1 MKPKKSLGQNFLT
14 DKKIAESIA
23 LSGDISKKDI
33 VLEVGPGKG
42 ILTEFL
48 IKYAKKVIAVEKD
61 RELFLFLSEKFAGE
75 IKDGKLILISG
86 DILNFDFTPY
96 KIKEGNYKLVANIPY
111 NLTGLLFRLFLET
124 GPRPKTIIFMIQKE
138 VAERIIARPP
148 ARSTR
153 VGDKK
158 ESVLSLSVKTYGTP
172 KIVRRVSAGSFFP
185 KPSVDSAVLAIENI
199 KSPFKNKKGEGKFFE
214 ILKAGFSSKRKKISS
229 NLTRV
234 AKKEDISKAF
244 TKLKLD
250 TNIRAEDLSPE
261 TFLLLAK
268 EL

>member
-14 DKKIAESIA
+14 DKKIAENIA
-23 LSGDISKKDI
+23 LSGDISKKDV

-48 IKYAKKVIAVEKD
+48 IKYAKNVIAVEKD
-61 RELFLFLSEKFAGE
+61 HELFLFLSEKFADE
-75 IKDGKLILISG
+75 IKNGKLILISG
-86 DILNFDFTPY
+86 DILNFDFATH
-96 KIKEGNYKLVANIPY
+96 KIKEGDYKLIANIPY

-124 GPRPKTIIFMIQKE
+124 GPRPKTIIFMVQKE
-138 VAERIIARPP
+138 VAERVIAR
-148 ARSTR
+148 
-153 VGDKK
+153 DKK

-185 KPSVDSAVLAIENI
+185 RPNVDSAVLAIENI
-199 KSPFKNKKGEGKFFE
+199 KSPFKDKSGERKFFE

-229 NLTRV
+229 NLTSV
-234 AKKEDISKAF
+234 AKKGNISKAF
-244 TKLKLD
+244 TKLRLD
-250 TNIRAEDLSPE
+250 TNTRAEDLSPE

-268 EL
+268 DL

>member
-1 MKPKKSLGQNFLT
+1 VKPKKSLGQNFLT

-23 LSGDISKKDI
+23 LSGDISKKDV

-61 RELFLFLSEKFAGE
+61 RELFLFLSEKFADE
-75 IKDGKLILISG
+75 IKNGKLILISG
-86 DILNFDFTPY
+86 DILNFDFTEY
-96 KIKEGNYKLVANIPY
+96 KFKEGNYKLIANIPY

-138 VAERIIARPP
+138 VAERIIAR
-148 ARSTR
+148 
-153 VGDKK
+153 DKK
-158 ESVLSLSVKTYGTP
+158 ESILSLSVKTYGTP

-185 KPSVDSAVLAIENI
+185 KPNVDSAVLAIENI
-199 KSPFKNKKGEGKFFE
+199 KSPFKNKIGERKFFE

-229 NLTRV
+229 NLTAV
-234 AKKEDISKAF
+234 VKKESISKAF

-250 TNIRAEDLSPE
+250 TNTRAEDLSPE

>member
-1 MKPKKSLGQNFLT
+1 VKPKKSLGQNFLT

-23 LSGDISKKDI
+23 LSGDVSKKDV

-48 IKYAKKVIAVEKD
+48 VKYAKKVIAVEKD
-61 RELFLFLSEKFAGE
+61 RELFLFLSEKFANE
-75 IKDGKLILISG
+75 IKNEKLILISE
-86 DILNFDFTPY
+86 DILNFDFTTH
-96 KIKEGNYKLVANIPY
+96 KIKEGDYKLIANIPY

-138 VAERIIARPP
+138 VAERIIAR
-148 ARSTR
+148 
-153 VGDKK
+153 DKK
-158 ESVLSLSVKTYGTP
+158 ESVLSISVKTYGTP

-185 KPSVDSAVLAIENI
+185 KPNVDSAVLAIKNI
-199 KSPFKNKKGEGKFFE
+199 KSPFKNKKEEGGFFK

-229 NLTRV
+229 NLTLV
-234 AKKEDISKAF
+234 AKKENISKAF

-250 TNIRAEDLSPE
+250 TNMRAEDLSTE
-261 TFLLLAK
+261 TFLLLTK